1 GTDVMNADSD
11 GDGLSDGEEL
21 ALGTNPLDADSDGD
35 GVDDGTEVKESRT
48 NPLVSE
54 FDGTVETVLTIPGAQ
69 TNAVAGE
76 WMVDF
81 SELVSQGRRGWAEYK
96 LDLPS
101 QEIFCLNVRAAHEW
115 DKATCTSVQPR
126 EKSSFLLHVDGV
138 FVGEYP
144 FVCADGVYAD
154 LRAFLPALPVGEH
167 TVRLSW
173 ENVHTRLAVRI
184 AQLEVQRLGGPD
196 NNENGVKDW
205 IEASVAAMSG
215 VDEMSESYVSPACI
229 EGDARYPEFAELE
242 IQSEIG
248 NVQSAIACG
257 AGERWYANLPL
268 EENGTTIASASF
280 QNGAFEL
287 PVAIDWIP
295 YNLVDHNGET
305 ITLREGDS
313 LRILCL
319 PEGAR
324 GGQFTVELD
333 GETYRSP
340 NRRPLTCVFD
350 EAGTYTINGEYRK
363 GRDRVSASAT
373 IEVVGGSFEGDNP
386 ACLLG
391 QERTWT
397 FEGMPSNVVYEVDST
412 VEMAVKSTSLST
424 NNHQRT
430 TLSLKASDDNRE
442 HMIVA
447 RVSEGGP
454 ILAIKRLD
462 GCWIQNAADGYFWT
476 VASFEDSELWQIE
489 SIQRNLPQSVDVQIK
504 VFVGG
509 VTFDDYT
516 LERWVTSAD
525 YDGTG
530 IYYFRLYHPNEAKT
544 SACHTFMVYQNG
556 EFIGEVLIGTED

>member
-54 FDGTVETVLTIPGAQ
+54 FDGTVETVLSIPGAQ

-76 WMVDF
+76 WMVDGG
-81 SELVSQGRRGWAEYK
+81 ELVSQGRRGWAEYV

-101 QEIFCLNVRAAHEW
+101 QEIFCLNLSAAHEW
-115 DKATCTSVQPR
+115 QKSSCTPVQPQ
-126 EKSSFLLHVDGV
+126 EKSSFLVHIDGV

-154 LRAFLPALPVGEH
+154 LRAFLPALPAGEH
-167 TVRLSW
+167 TMRLSW

-215 VDEMSESYVSPACI
+215 LDEMSESYISPACI
-229 EGDARYPEFAELE
+229 EGDARYVPFMQIVDDASCFVPVA
-242 IQSEIG
+242 QS
-248 NVQSAIACG
+248 
-257 AGERWYANLPL
+257 AGERWFANLPL
-268 EENGTTIASASF
+268 AEDGPSIATASF

-287 PVAIDWIP
+287 PVAIDWVP

-305 ITLREGDS
+305 ITIRQGDS

-319 PEGAR
+319 PEDAN
-324 GGQFTVELD
+324 GGQFTIDLD

-340 NRRPLTCVFD
+340 NRRPRICVFD

-363 GRDRVSASAT
+363 GNDRVSAGAT
-373 IEVVGGSFEGDNP
+373 VEVIGGSFEGDNP

-391 QERTWT
+391 QTRTWT
-397 FEGMPSNVVYEVDST
+397 FEGMPSNIVYEVDES
-412 VEMAVKSTSLST
+412 VEMSVLGTSLST
-424 NNHQRT
+424 NNQQPT

-454 ILAIKRLD
+454 ILAAKRLD
-462 GCWIQNAADGYFWT
+462 ACWIQNAADGYFWT
-476 VASFEDSELWQIE
+476 VAFYEDSELWEVE
-489 SIQRNLPQSVDVQIK
+489 SIQRNLPDTLDLRIK
-504 VFVGG
+504 VIVGG
-509 VTFDDYT
+509 VTIDDYT
-516 LERWVTSAD
+516 LERWITRAD
-525 YDGTG
+525 YDETG
-530 IYYFRLYHPNEAKT
+530 LYWFRLIHPNSAQT
-544 SACHTFMVYQNG
+544 SVCHTFMAYQDG
-556 EFIGEVLIGTED
+556 QFIGEIFGGE